1 MIDTSP
7 ARAYRWSVQ
16 LVMRLTPR
24 QLRGFLLGARTLE
37 QLEDNLGAADLHL
50 SAVETA
56 RLDEASAPIVDDY
69 PYGDLGMSQ
78 RDRALPAPRSFTP
91 NPDRLFRQ

>member
-1 MIDTSP
+1 VSSPQPTIDTSP
-7 ARAYRWSVQ
+7 ARVYRWSVQ
-16 LVMRLTPR
+16 LGDAADPKAASGLHPR
-24 QLRGFLLGARTLE
+24 ARTLE

-56 RLDEASAPIVDDY
+56 RLDEASAPILDDY

-78 RDRALPAPRSFTP
+78 RDRASRPALGGAS
-91 NPDRLFRQ
+91 